1 MVSHW
6 HIDDLLTLI
15 RARYPHWDGFAHPLF
30 VADEIAYK
38 QSAVAKGQAWL
49 SAGEWQRL
57 LNGQAY
63 EELVQRLEKLG
74 KDNNLL
80 WRSVPAKGDLG
91 ILYAP
96 NLNKAEFCL
105 AMRDLLHGADDTP
118 ERLQRFVQYTQ
129 RYNLP
134 CTWPFATYFLFLMY
148 PTQEMFV
155 RPGIV
160 RWFLQFMGV
169 GSAYQSQPNAQTYA
183 TLLQQSHLLQHALA
197 SYGPQD
203 MVDLQSFIWVCAR
216 ESQTRTGRLDLRSQV
231 ELDVPATLYTI
242 PQPAGISLR
251 EHEDDQIE
259 DNAAIMNPPYSIEEC
274 AQETGFAEKDLGE
287 WARAIE
293 RKKQAIFYGPPGTGK
308 TYLAQ
313 KLARHLVGGSDGLVE
328 LVQFHPAYA
337 YEDFIQG
344 IRPHITVSGGISYE
358 WTDGVFLRFCRQ
370 AQQRQGRC
378 VLIIDEINRANLAR
392 VLGELLYLLEYRER
406 SITLAGGQPFTIP
419 ANVRLLGTMN
429 TADRSIALV
438 DHALR
443 RRFAFI
449 ALQPEYELLRRYHA
463 QTGFDSRNL
472 IVVLQRLNSQIND
485 PHFAVGPAFFLHP
498 DLPNQIEAIW
508 RMEIEPYLEE
518 YFFNQLERVD
528 AFRWEKIEAQLL

>member
-1 MVSHW
+1 MANW
-6 HIDDLLTLI
+6 HIDDLLSLI
-15 RARYPHWDGFAHPLF
+15 EARYPEWDGFAHPPF

-38 QSAVAKGQAWL
+38 QSSVAKAQAWL

-57 LNGQAY
+57 LNEQAY
-63 EELVQRLEKLG
+63 EELIQRLEKLG

-80 WRSVPAKGDLG
+80 WRSVPARGDLG

-96 NLNKAEFCL
+96 NLNKAEFCV
-105 AMRDLLHGADDTP
+105 AMRDLLHGADATP
-118 ERLQRFVQYTQ
+118 ARLQRFAQYTQ
-129 RYNLP
+129 RYKLP
-134 CTWPFATYFLFLMY
+134 CTWPFPTYFLFLLY

-155 RPGIV
+155 RPNIV
-160 RWFLQFMGV
+160 RWFLQFMGA
-169 GSAYQSQPNAQTYA
+169 GSAYQSQPNGQTYA
-183 TLLQQSHLLQHALA
+183 ALLQQLHALRSA
-197 SYGPQD
+197 LARYGPQD

-216 ESQTRTGRLDLRSQV
+216 ESQTRTGRLDLRGQV
-231 ELDVPATLYTI
+231 ELDVPATLYDI
-242 PQPAGISLR
+242 PQPAVIAL
-251 EHEDDQIE
+251 HESDDNPAAAHTPYPIE
-259 DNAAIMNPPYSIEEC
+259 QCAA
-274 AQETGFAEKDLGE
+274 ETGFPQAEL
-287 WARAIE
+287 ARWVRAVE

-308 TYLAQ
+308 TYLAR
-313 KLARHLVGGSDGLVE
+313 KLAQHLVAGSDGLIE

-344 IRPHITVSGGISYE
+344 IRPHTTAGGGISYE

-378 VLIIDEINRANLAR
+378 VLIIDEINRANLSR
-392 VLGELLYLLEYRER
+392 VLGELLYLLEYRDQ

-449 ALQPEYELLRRYHA
+449 ALWPEYELLRRYHA
-463 QTGFDSRNL
+463 QTGYDSRNL
-472 IVVLQRLNSQIND
+472 IALLQRLNSQIND
-485 PHFAVGPAFFLHP
+485 PHYAIGPAFFLRA
-498 DLPNQIEAIW
+498 DLPTQIEDIW

-518 YFFNQLERVD
+518 YFFNQPDRVD
-528 AFRWEKIEAQLL
+528 AFRWEKIGPPLL

>member
-1 MVSHW
+1 MAPIW

-15 RARYPHWDGFAHPLF
+15 QARYPDWDGFAHPPF

-38 QSAVAKGQAWL
+38 RSSVAKAQAWL
-49 SAGEWQRL
+49 AAEEWQRL

-63 EELVQRLEKLG
+63 EELMQRLEKLG

-80 WRSVPAKGDLG
+80 WRSMPAKGDLG

-96 NLNKAEFCL
+96 NLNKAEFCV
-105 AMRDLLHGADDTP
+105 AMRDLLHGPGASP

-134 CTWPFATYFLFLMY
+134 CTWPFPTYFLFLLY

-155 RPGIV
+155 RPNIV

-169 GSAYQSQPNAQTYA
+169 GSAYQSQPNTQTYA
-183 TLLQQSHLLQHALA
+183 TLLQQVHTLQHALA
-197 SYGPQD
+197 PFGPQD

-216 ESQTRTGRLDLRSQV
+216 ESQARTGRLDLRGQV
-231 ELDVPATLYTI
+231 ELDVPATLYDI
-242 PQPAGISLR
+242 PQSTSLALHEHDQVEINAPYPLAQCAG
-251 EHEDDQIE
+251 
-259 DNAAIMNPPYSIEEC
+259 
-274 AQETGFAEKDLGE
+274 ETGFAETELVR
-287 WARAIE
+287 WVRAVE

-344 IRPHITVSGGISYE
+344 IRPHPTPGGISYE
-358 WTDGVFLRFCRQ
+358 WTEGIFLRFCRQ

-392 VLGELLYLLEYRER
+392 VFGELLYLLEYRDQ

-449 ALQPEYELLRRYHA
+449 ALWPEYELLRRYHA

-472 IVVLQRLNSQIND
+472 IAVLQHLNSQIND
-485 PHFAVGPAFFLHP
+485 PHYAVGPAFFLRV
-498 DLPNQIEAIW
+498 DLPGQIEDIW

-518 YFFNQLERVD
+518 YFFNQLDRVD
-528 AFRWEKIEAQLL
+528 AFRWERIGAQLL